1 MPSISWEDIRKAV
14 LRETTL
20 GRGPDFG
27 VYTATSRATG
37 SITVPRVAN
46 DNLTVDEFVQCWGF
60 LPDHATADDRERPLG
75 QLTVATGVIDN
86 AGRVFSG
93 TGTSEQFEI
102 MQYLSPT
109 QLFDTCVEAMKQL
122 PQTVMLPLGTF
133 TDSDMET
140 AGVSNWT
147 ASSSALSKVTT
158 ATVSARLIMPGAR
171 QAMLI
176 NLSGADGYGESPAID
191 VNGAKMVYVGWVV
204 HPNGGTASL
213 RLNASAYSD
222 ATATGEFGTANTYEG
237 QRLVYIERIET
248 LPANC
253 TQIKARLAGTGAT
266 DDIYSGPVIGPFVL
280 GSDLNVDAPSWMDE
294 TWRLRKIRSMF
305 FRQALANKVSDFS
318 SHYFTDWMLGDDV
331 KFNVLAGAEH
341 PYQLGLRQLHEGRS
355 LWYEG
360 VRRAYDLT
368 STTFANTATG
378 EAYTTSL
385 PREQVI
391 LSLSLAVCDRV
402 IDQYRDSADR
412 VRVARDRIVK
422 RLASWQAAQ
431 ELELPPERYV
441 VQSGYG
447 RV

>member
-1 MPSISWEDIRKAV
+1 MATITWEDIRKAV

-27 VYTATSRATG
+27 VYTATSRATT

-102 MQYLSPT
+102 IQYLSPT
-109 QLFDTCVEAMKQL
+109 QLFETCIEAMKQL

-147 ASSSALSKVTT
+147 ASNTSLSKVTT
-158 ATVSARLIMPGAR
+158 AANVLNGTQALFINNTSA
-171 QAMLI
+171 
-176 NLSGADGYGESPAID
+176 SGYAESPA
-191 VNGAKMVYVGWVV
+191 VNVNPGKSIYVAAILRADA
-204 HPNGGTASL
+204 GTASL
-213 RLNASAYSD
+213 VLYDNTNSVEFS
-222 ATATGEFGTANTYEG
+222 ATAPTYDGERFAHIYRQETVPATCES
-237 QRLVYIERIET
+237 VTVRIV
-248 LPANC
+248 
-253 TQIKARLAGTGAT
+253 GSGAS
-266 DDIYSGPVIGPFVL
+266 DDIYVDSVIGPYIINADF
-280 GSDLNVDAPSWMDE
+280 SVDAPSWMDE
-294 TWRLRKIRSMF
+294 TWRLRKIRSASY
-305 FRQALANKVSDFS
+305 RHALGNKVSDANS
-318 SHYFTDWMLGDDV
+318 RYFTDWMLGEDV
-331 KFNVLAGAEH
+331 KFNILPSDVH
-341 PYQLGLRQLHEGRS
+341 PYKLGLRQLHDSRD

-412 VRVARDRIVK
+412 VRVARDRIAK